1 MQRGIRNPEAQM
13 VTADRLKIAELQRQ
27 VEAEKKE
34 NARLRQEFAELKKEA
49 DLLSLKLAVW
59 RDARD
64 EW

>member
-1 MQRGIRNPEAQM
+1 M

-27 VEAEKKE
+27 LDAEKQE
-34 NARLRQEFAELKKEA
+34 NARLRQDLARLKKEA

-64 EW
+64 DPF